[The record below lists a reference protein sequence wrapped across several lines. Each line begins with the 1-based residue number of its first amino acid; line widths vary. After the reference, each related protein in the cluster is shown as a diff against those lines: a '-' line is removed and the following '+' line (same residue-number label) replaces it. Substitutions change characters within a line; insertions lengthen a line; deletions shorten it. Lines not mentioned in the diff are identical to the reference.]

1 MGKQRTQKDPPR
13 RARASRGRPRSRV
26 DDGGGDD
33 VTPPV
38 AALDAPTAPEPAT
51 GDDLGPAVTAEFEEA
66 VGLQDL
72 VPEGRGRGGPREPT
86 APAPPHVSSPA
97 PSTFDPAMFHAI
109 IKSLDSVSSAFAGV
123 EPETE
128 RELAEVEPMLKPLA
142 DHYAGGSNSVAMLWG
157 LAILGL
163 TTWGLRKYHKWTVAH
178 PPKPK
183 RPNVATAEQDDD
195 EPVVTPINPHALP
208 RDEFATP
215 S

>member
-1 MGKQRTQKDPPR
+1 MP
-13 RARASRGRPRSRV
+13 
-26 DDGGGDD
+26 
-33 VTPPV
+33 
-38 AALDAPTAPEPAT
+38 
-51 GDDLGPAVTAEFEEA
+51 GDDLGPAVTAEFEDA

-72 VPEGRGRGGPREPT
+72 VPEGRGRGGNREPT
-86 APAPPHVSSPA
+86 APAPPHVSPSASPVA
-97 PSTFDPAMFHAI
+97 FDPAMFHAI
-109 IKSLDSVSSAFAGV
+109 IKSLDSVSSAFAGI

-128 RELAEVEPMLKPLA
+128 QELAEVEPMLKPLA
-142 DHYAGGSNSVAMLWG
+142 DHYSGGSNSVAMLWG

-178 PPKPK
+178 PAKPK

-195 EPVVTPINPHALP
+195 EPLVRPSLNPHKLP